1 MICGHFLT
9 QSGGNSTVAWRC
21 RDRRMLHDAIFV
33 DLPRSLDAMCS
44 SMTTGPVVWGLQYR
58 PESSSRA
65 MQHEAIVL
73 RTRHSRMG

>member
-1 MICGHFLT
+1 
-9 QSGGNSTVAWRC
+9 
-21 RDRRMLHDAIFV
+21 MLHDAIFV

-44 SMTTGPVVWGLQYR
+44 SMTTRPVVWRLQYR

-65 MQHEAIVL
+65 MQHEAIIL